1 MNNNI
6 SPEIKKEINKIIT
19 NCALM
24 VVKKSDSRSN
34 STVGNI
40 AENNIEY
47 VEEYMT
53 LEQFK
58 MYIQAK
64 VNIILADIF

>member
-1 MNNNI
+1 
-6 SPEIKKEINKIIT
+6 
-19 NCALM
+19 M

-34 STVGNI
+34 STVNNI

-47 VEEYMT
+47 VEEYLT